1 MTSAPQPKKLCFQ
14 FSTQGNDYQD
24 VMIRAYQHGWCPYTH
39 VDLVGED
46 GRLLG
51 ARMDGGVIWRNA
63 GYAPFSEVKTV
74 GLDVSPAAYEAFWIF
89 LQGQIGKPYDT
100 TAIALMAL
108 PPLFVAIKGAQVAS
122 ESRSPTEEDS
132 WFCSELAVA
141 ALIAGGVVPTL
152 PALAKVFTPADALLV
167 TIVLGGK

>member
-1 MTSAPQPKKLCFQ
+1 MTAPQPKKITFQ

-51 ARMDGGVIWRNA
+51 ARMDGGVIWRPP
-63 GYAPFSEVKTV
+63 GYAAFSEVKTV
-74 GLDVSPAAYEAFWIF
+74 TLDVSAAQYEAFWIF
-89 LQGQIGKPYDT
+89 AGLQVGKPYDT

-108 PPLFVAIKGAQVAS
+108 PALYVWQKGAQVAS

-141 ALIAGGVVPTL
+141 AMIAGGIVPTL

-167 TIVLGGK
+167 SIVLGGK